1 MAGVRLLV
9 IYPRPKDI
17 EAFERAYTR
26 NHLPMAAE
34 KIPAKTKFV
43 TARML
48 GTPEGEEP
56 PFHRIAELHFPSLEA
71 LQEAAS
77 SQGAQEAIADAVALS
92 TGGAPIFLIAE
103 EEKPVPF

>member
-17 EAFERAYTR
+17 GVFERAYTG

-43 TARML
+43 VAKVL
-48 GTPEGEEP
+48 GTPEGEES
-56 PFHRIAELHFPSLEA
+56 PFYRIAELHFPSLEA
-71 LQEAAS
+71 LHEAAS

>member
-17 EAFERAYTR
+17 EVFERAYTR

-43 TARML
+43 EAKVL

-56 PFHRIAELHFPSLEA
+56 PFYRIAELHFPSLEV
-71 LQEAAS
+71 LQEAARS
-77 SQGAQEAIADAVALS
+77 EGAQKAIAHAIALS
-92 TGGAPIFLIAE
+92 TGGKPIFLIAE
-103 EEKPVPF
+103 EGTPVPF